1 MKLIVY
7 HIHKKIKGFQADG
20 VFGAFIKG
28 WGWATIHAWNMNEK
42 KDIKGKSIK
51 LSKNG
56 KVLYSQLVGQNVG
69 DSSTISAQ
77 LIEIVKFLF

>member
-20 VFGAFIKG
+20 FFGAFIKG
-28 WGWATIHAWNMNEK
+28 RVLAAIHVQNTNEEK
-42 KDIKGKSIK
+42 VFKGEYAK

-56 KVLYSQLVGQNVG
+56 KVLYSQFSG
-69 DSSTISAQ
+69 S
-77 LIEIVKFLF
+77 KCR

>member
-28 WGWATIHAWNMNEK
+28 WG
-42 KDIKGKSIK
+42 
-51 LSKNG
+51 
-56 KVLYSQLVGQNVG
+56 VGVG
-69 DSSTISAQ
+69 HHPC
-77 LIEIVKFLF
+77 LKHE